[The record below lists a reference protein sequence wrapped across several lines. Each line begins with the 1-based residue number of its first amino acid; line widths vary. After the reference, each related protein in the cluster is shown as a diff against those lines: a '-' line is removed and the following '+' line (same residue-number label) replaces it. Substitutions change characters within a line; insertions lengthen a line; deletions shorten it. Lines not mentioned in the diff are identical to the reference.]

1 MMTRVVLLGASN
13 VAIAF
18 PKIVRQLSAGL
29 PGPLE
34 LFAAFGHGRSYCAW
48 SRVLVRR
55 LPAIDR
61 CGIWADLERAAAE
74 RPARTLALLTD
85 IGNDLIYG
93 SAADIL
99 ERHLVK
105 CLTMLAAY
113 EPELVVTRLPL
124 TSIERLSALRYHST
138 RAIFFPRTR
147 VTWPAMLERA
157 RETDRVLSNLG
168 TRFSARLIDQPRA
181 WYGFDPIHIRP
192 RRRAEAWR
200 TIFSGWP
207 SFDSSRPI
215 PRWSAR
221 HALRL
226 RLAAPEE
233 RLLFGRRQLKSQ
245 PALVWNGVS
254 LHLY

>member
-1 MMTRVVLLGASN
+1 MTRVVLLGASN

-18 PKIVRQLSAGL
+18 PQIVRQLSAGL
-29 PGPLE
+29 PGPVE
-34 LFAAFGHGRSYCAW
+34 LFAAFGHGRSYCTW
-48 SRVLVRR
+48 SRVLMRR
-55 LPAIDR
+55 LPGIDR
-61 CGIWADLERAAAE
+61 CGLWANLERSAAE

-113 EPELVVTRLPL
+113 QPELVLTRLPL
-124 TSIERLSALRYHST
+124 ASIERLSALRYHST

-157 RETDRVLSNLG
+157 RETDRILSELG
-168 TRFSARLIDQPRA
+168 KRFSASMIDQPRA
-181 WYGFDPIHIRP
+181 WYGFDPIHIRQ
-192 RRRAEAWR
+192 RRRVEAWR
-200 TIFSGWP
+200 TMFAGWP
-207 SFDSSRPI
+207 SFDATRPL
-215 PRWSAR
+215 PRCSQR
-221 HALRL
+221 DRMHLRM
-226 RLAAPEE
+226 AAPEE
-233 RLLFGRRQLKSQ
+233 RLLFGRRHLKSQ